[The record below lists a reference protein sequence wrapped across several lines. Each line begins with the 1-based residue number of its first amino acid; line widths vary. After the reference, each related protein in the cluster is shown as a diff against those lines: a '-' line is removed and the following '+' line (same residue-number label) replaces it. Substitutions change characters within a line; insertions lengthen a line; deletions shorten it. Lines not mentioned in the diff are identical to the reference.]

1 MATTDGR
8 PILTILN
15 NDTLTTTNAMPL
27 KNLTSDNN
35 SSFGMSRRL
44 FNRSYL
50 PNTTFNT
57 APVGRSFLQRGAPAI
72 QHGYIIDG
80 PKSALQKKWIGGN
93 RDASQIVAR
102 RRTSTTGAFM
112 TFPGA
117 KSFNNPNDRNPR
129 IEALARVRG
138 GGARVPL
145 KVTNR

>member
-8 PILTILN
+8 PVLTVLN
-15 NDTLTTTNAMPL
+15 NDTLTSRNAMPL

-35 SSFGMSRRL
+35 SSFSLTRRL

-50 PNTTFNT
+50 PNPVFNT
-57 APVGRSFLQRGAPAI
+57 APVGRSFVQRDTPGI
-72 QHGYIIDG
+72 QHGFIIDG
-80 PKSALQKKWIGGN
+80 PKSVLQKKWIGGN
-93 RDASQIVAR
+93 RDASQIAER
-102 RRTSTTGAFM
+102 RRKNTTGAFM

>member
-8 PILTILN
+8 PILTVLN
-15 NDTLTTTNAMPL
+15 NDSLRSTNAMPL

-44 FNRSYL
+44 FTRSYL
-50 PNTTFNT
+50 PNTMFNT
-57 APVGRSFLQRGAPAI
+57 APIGRSFVQRDAPAI

-80 PKSALQKKWIGGN
+80 PKSVLQKKWIGGN
-93 RDASQIVAR
+93 RDASQTAIR
-102 RRTSTTGAFM
+102 RRTNVTGAFM

-138 GGARVPL
+138 GGSRVPL
-145 KVTNR
+145 KVVNR